1 MSLSA
6 LFVPLMAYVQGLE
19 RQQDPSA
26 SQVYEALQQQI
37 KSAREHALDQS
48 MDLPRFQEAL
58 FPVVAWVDERLSLM
72 PAWQTTRAWRSYML
86 QRKLYA
92 TNLAGVQFFE
102 RLQNLAPDDS
112 DLRELYVMCLA
123 LGFVGR
129 YSQNPNNPELVALC
143 QDNYKMLRP
152 EWLLEG
158 DRTLARLFPEA
169 YRLQVGQRSRRNW
182 HLGSKA
188 FWLLIVVVPVV
199 LIAGLVFWFDHLLSE
214 QVAQITRRL
223 P

>member
-1 MSLSA
+1 MNLSA

-19 RQQDPSA
+19 RQQDA
-26 SQVYEALQQQI
+26 DAGQVYEQLQQQI
-37 KSAREHALDQS
+37 KSAREQALEQS
-48 MDLPRFQEAL
+48 MDLSRFQEAL

-72 PAWQTTRAWRSYML
+72 PAWQTSRAWRAYML
-86 QRKLYA
+86 QRKLYG

-152 EWLLEG
+152 EWISESEG
-158 DRTLARLFPEA
+158 TLSRLFPEA
-169 YRLQVGQRSRRNW
+169 YRLLVRQRSRRSW
-182 HLGSKA
+182 RLGSKA
-188 FWLLIVVVPVV
+188 FWLLIVVVPIV
-199 LIAGLVFWFDHLLSE
+199 LIGGLVFWFDHLLSE